1 MNFLVNTEEN
11 LYCDYT
17 VNDKTVPSH
26 HPSSGQDCD
35 IYGRILLVNQLFS
48 RSSLSGLIVTVWI
61 ILRSV

>member
-26 HPSSGQDCD
+26 YLSSGQDCD
-35 IYGRILLVNQLFS
+35 IYGRIYLLINFS
-48 RSSLSGLIVTVWI
+48 PGAPYQDRL
-61 ILRSV
+61 

>member
-35 IYGRILLVNQLFS
+35 IYGRIYLLINFSPGAPYQDRLYLF
-48 RSSLSGLIVTVWI
+48 GLF
-61 ILRSV
+61 